1 MKNLEQLKEEGLNAI
16 RESQTLAALQQHR
29 VLYLGKKGPIQ
40 EVMKSMKDLSAEER
54 PKFGAAVNEIKSQ
67 IAAAIESKWAELE
80 AKEMEDRLERE
91 KIDITLEGYHPT
103 VGYLERRIRLRILR

>member
-1 MKNLEQLKEEGLNAI
+1 
-16 RESQTLAALQQHR
+16 
-29 VLYLGKKGPIQ
+29 
-40 EVMKSMKDLSAEER
+40 MKSMKDLSAEER

-91 KIDITLEGYHPT
+91 KIDITLDINDSLATDNGA
-103 VGYLERRIRLRILR
+103 VFFIVFF